1 MMAVSVVATI
11 PLIVVF
17 VFLQSIWSGSYC
29 GAVKNNKLEDSA

>member
-17 VFLQSIWSGSYC
+17 VFLQKYLVQGLTA
-29 GAVKNNKLEDSA
+29 GAVKE